1 MSDTL
6 PPLPETPWVALIH
19 TAAPYEPEWTS
30 RQDGYDK
37 ETMKAYASAAV
48 AAERERWIA
57 KAGATYTEAHAI
69 FNDPSCMTSQDV
81 RDVIEW
87 HLHAMRHSEIEIET

>member
-30 RQDGYDK
+30 RQAGYDK
-37 ETMKAYASAAV
+37 ETMEAYASAAV
-48 AAERERWIA
+48 AAERERCA
-57 KAGATYTEAHAI
+57 KVAWEFLTKGRSPLGQAVAA
-69 FNDPSCMTSQDV
+69 
-81 RDVIEW
+81 VIR
-87 HLHAMRHSEIEIET
+87 AET